1 MLVFRRAAIFAAYLF
16 LLGSS
21 VIAQD
26 ISLVSHDKAIR
37 LDGRFLGYDG
47 QFYRIDTPYGE
58 LTVDSSGVLCE
69 GPACPNLTDFV
80 ADLRVA
86 GSADLIDGLWPALLQ
101 GFAKANGL
109 KLEISEKPDGAEAV
123 FKDVQGATLAHLE
136 LIPETTEEG
145 LSRLLHGGADMV
157 LASRAMTRQE
167 LALARSAG
175 LGDLSQG
182 RYGQVIAL
190 DAILP
195 ITANGASVSTLSMS
209 QIKGILSGRI
219 TDWSEV
225 GGPDARIK
233 LHLPSPD
240 TGFGQA
246 ISALVPKM
254 AEDVTLH
261 ASLSELHE
269 AVGRDPFALG
279 FSGVSNAHVAQ
290 TVAIRGGCG
299 VTLRAT
305 RQSVKAED
313 YPLTAPMFLYRPAR
327 RLPKIGRELM
337 AFLGSET
344 AQSVV
349 RDAGYIDQLPEMSQL
364 ADQGERLVNAIRH
377 ASDDIALSDLQ
388 EMVTEL
394 DVRSRLTTSF
404 RFEAGSSRLDAQ
416 SRSNVALLAQAVAS
430 GRFDGESL
438 MFVGFS
444 DGQGPASSNK
454 GLSEKRANAVM
465 QAVIAATEGG
475 GEQASLSAVGYGE
488 AMPLA
493 CDSSEWGRFVNRR
506 VEVWVKPQIA
516 PVKDTPQIGN

>member
-1 MLVFRRAAIFAAYLF
+1 MLVFRRAAIFAAHLF

-37 LDGRFLGYDG
+37 LDGTFLGYDG

-69 GPACPNLTDFV
+69 GPACPNLTDYV
-80 ADLRVA
+80 ADLRIA
-86 GSADLIDGLWPALLQ
+86 GSADLIGGLWPALLQ
-101 GFAKANGL
+101 GFAEANGL
-109 KLEISEKPDGAEAV
+109 EFDLSQNADGTEARLS
-123 FKDVQGATLAHLE
+123 DAQGKTLARFE
-136 LIPETTEEG
+136 MMPETTEKG
-145 LSRLLHGGADMV
+145 LSRLLSGGADMV
-157 LASRAMTRQE
+157 LATRAMSRQE

-195 ITANGASVSTLSMS
+195 ITPDDAAVPALSMT
-209 QIKGILSGRI
+209 QIKGILTGRI

-246 ISALVPKM
+246 IGALVPKLTGE
-254 AEDVTLH
+254 ATLH
-261 ASLSELHE
+261 GVLSELHE
-269 AVGRDPFALG
+269 AVERDPFALG
-279 FSGVSNAHVAQ
+279 FSGISSAHSAQ
-290 TVAIRGGCG
+290 TLAIRGGCG
-299 VTLRAT
+299 VSLRAT

-313 YPLTAPMFLYRPAR
+313 YPLTAPMFLYRPPR

-337 AFLGSET
+337 AFLSSDS
-344 AQSVV
+344 AQSVMSE
-349 RDAGYIDQLPEMSQL
+349 AGYIDQLPEMTGLS
-364 ADQGERLVNAIRH
+364 DQGERLVNAILH
-377 ASDDIALSDLQ
+377 ASDDLALTDLQ
-388 EMVTEL
+388 EMVREL

-416 SRSNVALLAQAVAS
+416 SRSNVELLAQAIA
-430 GRFDGESL
+430 GGKFDGKSL

-444 DGQGPASSNK
+444 DGQGPAEANEA
-454 GLSEKRANAVM
+454 LSEKRANAVM
-465 QAVIAATEGG
+465 AAVISAAEGG

-506 VEVWVKPQIA
+506 VEVWVKPQL
-516 PVKDTPQIGN
+516 PSVTNTPRIGN

>member
-37 LDGRFLGYDG
+37 LDGTFLGFDG

-69 GPACPNLTDFV
+69 GPACPNLTDYV

-86 GSADLIDGLWPALLQ
+86 GTADLISGLWPALLQ
-101 GFAKANGL
+101 GFADAND
-109 KLEISEKPDGAEAV
+109 LEFEVTETSNGSLARLNDA
-123 FKDVQGATLAHLE
+123 QGRTLARFE
-136 LIPETTEEG
+136 MIAETTGAG
-145 LSRLLHGGADMV
+145 LSRLLDGGADMV

-195 ITANGASVSTLSMS
+195 ITPDDAAVTALPMD
-209 QIKGILSGRI
+209 QIRGILTGDI
-219 TDWSEV
+219 TDWSHV
-225 GGPDARIK
+225 GGPDARIN
-233 LHLPSPD
+233 LHLPSPEM
-240 TGFGQA
+240 GFGQA
-246 ISALVPKM
+246 IGALVPKL
-254 AEDVTLH
+254 AADATFH
-261 ASLSELHE
+261 GSLSDLLE
-269 AVGRDPFALG
+269 AVRRDPFALG
-279 FSGVSNAHVAQ
+279 LSGISSATSAQ
-290 TVAIRGGCG
+290 TLAIRGGCG

-305 RQSVKAED
+305 RQSVKAEE

-327 RLPKIGRELM
+327 RLPKIGREFM
-337 AFLGSET
+337 AFLSSES

-349 RDAGYIDQLPEMSQL
+349 RTAGYIDQLPEMSAL
-364 ADQGERLVNAIRH
+364 ADQGERLVNAILH
-377 ASDDIALSDLQ
+377 ASDDVSLTGLQ
-388 EMVTEL
+388 KMVAEL
-394 DVRSRLTTSF
+394 DAGSRLTTSF

-416 SRSNVALLAQAVAS
+416 SRSNVELLAQTIAG

-444 DGQGPASSNK
+444 DGQGPADANEA
-454 GLSEKRANAVM
+454 LSVERADAVM
-465 QAVIAATEGG
+465 QAVMAATEGG
-475 GEQASLSAVGYGE
+475 AEQTMFAAVGYGE

-493 CDSSEWGRFVNRR
+493 CDNSDWGRFVNRR
-506 VEVWVKPQIA
+506 VEVWVKPQLEPIT
-516 PVKDTPQIGN
+516 DSPQIGN